1 MTRRKRIT
9 CHHQE
14 GSLIQELQVSAI
26 AHVIQLAVAPV
37 FLLTGVGAMLGV
49 MANRL
54 GRVID
59 RARVLEERLPAA
71 PPDAA
76 PDYRNQLGVLGRRS
90 HLIQWAI
97 GLCTAS
103 ALLVCAVIVTL
114 FVGAF
119 LKTDVAGV
127 IGAMFVAAMLS
138 LSAGLILFLAEIRLA
153 IGGIRIG
160 PR

>member
-1 MTRRKRIT
+1 V
-9 CHHQE
+9 
-14 GSLIQELQVSAI
+14 IQDSQVSAI

-37 FLLTGVGAMLGV
+37 FLLTGVGAILGV

-59 RARVLEERLPAA
+59 RSRGLEERLPAA
-71 PPDAA
+71 QPDTL
-76 PDYRNQLGVLGRRS
+76 PGLHDELQRLDRRS
-90 HLIQWAI
+90 HLIQRAI
-97 GLCTAS
+97 GLCTTS

-114 FVGAF
+114 FVGA
-119 LKTDVAGV
+119 LLETDVAGV
-127 IGAMFVAAMLS
+127 IGVLFVAAMVS

-153 IGGIRIG
+153 IGGMRRW

>member
-1 MTRRKRIT
+1 
-9 CHHQE
+9 
-14 GSLIQELQVSAI
+14 
-26 AHVIQLAVAPV
+26 LAVAPV

-59 RARVLEERLPAA
+59 RARVLEERLPAV
-71 PPDAA
+71 PPDTG
-76 PDYRNQLGVLGRRS
+76 PDYRDQLRVLGRRS
-90 HLIQWAI
+90 HLIHWAI

-119 LKTDVAGV
+119 LETDVALV
-127 IGAMFVAAMLS
+127 IGLLFVAAMLA
-138 LSAGLILFLAEIRLA
+138 LFGGLLMFLGEIRLA
-153 IGGIRIG
+153 TTGLRIG

>member
-1 MTRRKRIT
+1 VV
-9 CHHQE
+9 QE
-14 GSLIQELQVSAI
+14 SQVSAI

-59 RARVLEERLPAA
+59 RSRVLEERLPAA
-71 PPDAA
+71 APDAM
-76 PDYRNQLGVLGRRS
+76 PSYHDQLTLLSRRS
-90 HLIQWAI
+90 HLIHRAI
-97 GLCTAS
+97 GLCTTS

-119 LKTDVAGV
+119 LETDVAGV
-127 IGAMFVAAMLS
+127 IGVLFVAAMLS

-153 IGGIRIG
+153 IGGMRIW
-160 PR
+160 PH

>member
-1 MTRRKRIT
+1 M
-9 CHHQE
+9 QE
-14 GSLIQELQVSAI
+14 SQVSAI

-54 GRVID
+54 ARVID
-59 RARVLEERLPAA
+59 RSRVLEDRLPGAS
-71 PPDAA
+71 D
-76 PDYRNQLGVLGRRS
+76 DRERRYRGELARLGRRGS
-90 HLIQWAI
+90 LMHRAI

-119 LKTDVAGV
+119 LDTVVSAV
-127 IGAMFVAAMLS
+127 IGGLFVTAMLS
-138 LSAGLILFLAEIRLA
+138 LFAGLVLFLAEIRLA
-153 IGGIRIG
+153 IGGMRTG
-160 PR
+160 PP

>member
-1 MTRRKRIT
+1 M
-9 CHHQE
+9 
-14 GSLIQELQVSAI
+14 IQESQVSAI

-59 RARVLEERLPAA
+59 RARALEERLPS
-71 PPDAA
+71 AA
-76 PDYRNQLGVLGRRS
+76 PDVGRGYRDELGLLARRA
-90 HLIQWAI
+90 HLIHRAI
-97 GLCTAS
+97 WLCTTS
-103 ALLVCAVIVTL
+103 ALLVCAVIVIL

-119 LKTDVAGV
+119 LETDVSGV
-127 IGAMFVAAMLS
+127 IGVVFVAAMLS
-138 LSAGLILFLAEIRLA
+138 LFAGLILFLAEIRLA
-153 IGGIRIG
+153 IRGMRIG